1 MKKEKASLLLFTEPR
16 AGRARDLLYLA
27 QRKTMRCSP
36 ELAVREHGM
45 ERVVVWL
52 EVALQHRKRL
62 RRERACPEQPLVCR
76 VVCTAHLDGQRFG
89 VAAATL
95 QVGTRSACDGY
106 TYFGYTYFGY
116 TCCGYAYCG

>member
-1 MKKEKASLLLFTEPR
+1 
-16 AGRARDLLYLA
+16 
-27 QRKTMRCSP
+27 
-36 ELAVREHGM
+36 M

-52 EVALQHRKRL
+52 EVALQHRQRL

-116 TCCGYAYCG
+116 TYFGYTCCGYAYCG